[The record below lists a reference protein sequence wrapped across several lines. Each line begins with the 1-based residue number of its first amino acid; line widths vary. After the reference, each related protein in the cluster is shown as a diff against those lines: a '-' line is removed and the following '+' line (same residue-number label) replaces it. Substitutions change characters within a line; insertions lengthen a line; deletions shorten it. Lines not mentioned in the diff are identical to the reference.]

1 MSAVEQDL
9 IGEAEGK
16 KDLRQAGERM
26 SEAAK
31 ILLVDDDQ
39 GFLTLLTMRLT
50 AEGYQVV
57 AVSSGQEC
65 LQKLETYKPD
75 VMISDLRMD
84 SMDGLEL
91 YSRVNRQMPF
101 LPVILITAHGTI
113 SDAVAATQQGVFS
126 FLPKPIDKDKLLE
139 VIEDAIER
147 KAHLN
152 EPFDDNDDFAMVT
165 RNPKMMDLL
174 EQLRVVAPSDASV
187 LITGESGTGKELFAR
202 AIHKASSR
210 RDGPFVPINCG
221 AIPAELLESE
231 LFGHVR
237 GSFTG
242 ASKDHPG
249 LFQTAEGGTLFL
261 DEIGDMPL
269 ALQVKLLRVL
279 EEKRVRPVGSTSSI
293 PIDVRIISATHHD
306 MPEAIA
312 QKLFREDL
320 YYRLNVIHFRLPSL
334 RERREDITLLSE
346 LFLQRISTKQK
357 PSVRGFAGG
366 ALEELSA
373 ADWPGNIRQL
383 YNAVEKMIILSPSPI
398 ISAAHA
404 RWCMGQ
410 SESEIPSLAEAKN
423 QFERDYLVETLK
435 MTHGN
440 VSKAARTAKRNRTD
454 FYKLMARHK
463 LNAGMFKSQK
473 SNLGDSAE

>member
-1 MSAVEQDL
+1 MKAIEASIVTALNSEQ
-9 IGEAEGK
+9 
-16 KDLRQAGERM
+16 RTTGERM
-26 SEAAK
+26 ADAAK

-39 GFLTLLTMRLT
+39 GFLTLLAMRLT
-50 AEGYQVV
+50 AEGFHVV
-57 AVSSGQEC
+57 AVNSGQEC
-65 LQKLETYKPD
+65 LQKLEGFKPD
-75 VMISDLRMD
+75 LMISDLRMD

-91 YSRVNRQMPF
+91 YSRVNRLLPF

-126 FLPKPIDKDKLLE
+126 FLPKPIDKERLLK
-139 VIEDAIER
+139 VIHEAIAR
-147 KAHLN
+147 KGSRL
-152 EPFDDNDDFAMVT
+152 EPFDENDDFAMVT
-165 RNPKMMDLL
+165 RNPKMVDLL
-174 EQLRVVAPSDASV
+174 EQLRVVAPSEASI

-202 AIHKASSR
+202 AIHKASLRKS
-210 RDGPFVPINCG
+210 GPFVAINCG

-249 LFQTAEGGTLFL
+249 LFLTAEGGSLFL

-269 ALQVKLLRVL
+269 PLQVKLLRVL
-279 EEKRVRPVGSTSSI
+279 EEKRVRPVGSTISI
-293 PIDVRIISATHHD
+293 PIDVRVISATHHN
-306 MPEAIA
+306 MSQAIV
-312 QKLFREDL
+312 QKTFREDL
-320 YYRLNVIHFRLPSL
+320 YYRLNVIHYNLPAL
-334 RERREDITLLSE
+334 RERREDISLLAE
-346 LFLQRISTKQK
+346 LFLLRIAPKQK

-373 ADWPGNIRQL
+373 AEWPGNIRQL

-404 RWCMGQ
+404 RWSIGQ
-410 SESEIPSLAEAKN
+410 VESEVLSLAEAKS
-423 QFERDYLVETLK
+423 QFERDYLVEALK

-454 FYKLMARHK
+454 FYKLMARHN
-463 LNAGMFKSQK
+463 LNAAMFKLQK
-473 SNLGDSAE
+473 TSSSEISE

>member
-1 MSAVEQDL
+1 MSVVEHIVELDS
-9 IGEAEGK
+9 K
-16 KDLRQAGERM
+16 KELKPTGERM
-26 SEAAK
+26 QESAK
-31 ILLVDDDQ
+31 ILLVDDDL
-39 GFLTLLTMRLT
+39 GFLTLLSMRLT

-57 AVSSGQEC
+57 AVSSGAEC
-65 LQKLETYKPD
+65 LQKLESFKPD

-91 YSRVNRQMPF
+91 YARVNRLMPF

-113 SDAVAATQQGVFS
+113 SDAVTATQQGVFS
-126 FLPKPIDKDKLLE
+126 FLPKPIDKEKLLE
-139 VIEDAIER
+139 VIQVAIER
-147 KAHLN
+147 KGHLN
-152 EPFDDNDDFAMVT
+152 DPFDDSDDFAMVT
-165 RNPKMMDLL
+165 RNPKMLDLL
-174 EQLRVVAPSDASV
+174 EQLRVVAPSEASV

-202 AIHKASSR
+202 AIHKSSSR
-210 RDGPFVPINCG
+210 RDGPFIPINCG

-249 LFQTAEGGTLFL
+249 LFQAAEGGTLFL

-269 ALQVKLLRVL
+269 PLQVKLLRVL
-279 EEKRVRPVGSTSSI
+279 EEKRVRPVGSTTSI

-312 QKLFREDL
+312 HKAFREDL
-320 YYRLNVIHFRLPSL
+320 YYRLNVIHFNLPSL
-334 RERREDITLLSE
+334 RERREDIALLSE

-366 ALEELSA
+366 ALEELTA

-383 YNAVEKMIILSPSPI
+383 YNAIEKMIILSPSPI

-404 RWCMGQ
+404 RWCIGQ
-410 SESEIPSLAEAKN
+410 VASEVPSLAEAKS

-454 FYKLMARHK
+454 FYKLMARHN
-463 LNAGMFKSQK
+463 LNAGMFKTQK
-473 SNLGDSAE
+473 GNSPEAGE

>member
-1 MSAVEQDL
+1 MTTDART
-9 IGEAEGK
+9 GEIRGHMQE
-16 KDLRQAGERM
+16 
-26 SEAAK
+26 SSK

-39 GFLTLLTMRLT
+39 GFLTLLSMRLT
-50 AEGYQVV
+50 AEGFHVI
-57 AVSSGQEC
+57 AVNSGQEA
-65 LQKLETYKPD
+65 LQKIEAFKPD

-84 SMDGLEL
+84 TMDGLEL
-91 YSRVNRQMPF
+91 YGRVNRLMPF
-101 LPVILITAHGTI
+101 LPVILITAHGSIT
-113 SDAVAATQQGVFS
+113 DAVTATQQGVFS
-126 FLPKPIDKDKLLE
+126 FLPKPIDRQKLLD
-139 VIEDAIER
+139 VIHQALEQKGR
-147 KAHLN
+147 LL
-152 EPFDDNDDFAMVT
+152 EPFDENDDFAMVT
-165 RNPKMMDLL
+165 RNPKMIDLL

-187 LITGESGTGKELFAR
+187 LVTGESGTGKELFAR
-202 AIHKASSR
+202 AIHQASSR
-210 RDGPFVPINCG
+210 KNAPFIPINCG

-242 ASKDHPG
+242 ASKDHQG
-249 LFQTAEGGTLFL
+249 LFQAAEGGTLFL

-269 ALQVKLLRVL
+269 PLQVKLLRVL
-279 EEKRVRPVGSTSSI
+279 EEKKVRPVGSTVSI

-312 QKLFREDL
+312 AKVFREDL

-334 RERREDITLLSE
+334 RERREDISLLAE
-346 LFLQRISTKQK
+346 LFLMRIASRQK
-357 PSVRGFAGG
+357 PTVRAFAGG
-366 ALEELSA
+366 ALEELTA

-404 RWCMGQ
+404 RWSIGQ
-410 SESEIPSLAEAKN
+410 VESEIPSLAEAKN
-423 QFERDYLVETLK
+423 QFEKDYLVEALK

-473 SNLGDSAE
+473 QANAAE

>member
-1 MSAVEQDL
+1 MQES
-9 IGEAEGK
+9 
-16 KDLRQAGERM
+16 
-26 SEAAK
+26 AK

-39 GFLTLLTMRLT
+39 GFLTLLSMRLT
-50 AEGYQVV
+50 AEGFQVV
-57 AVSSGQEC
+57 AVNSGQEC
-65 LQKLETYKPD
+65 LAKIEVFKPD
-75 VMISDLRMD
+75 VLISDLRMD
-84 SMDGLEL
+84 TMDGLEL
-91 YSRVNRQMPF
+91 YGRVNRLLPF
-101 LPVILITAHGTI
+101 LPVILITAHGSI

-126 FLPKPIDKDKLLE
+126 FLPKPIDKQQLL
-139 VIEDAIER
+139 AIIHQALEQKGR
-147 KAHLN
+147 LL
-152 EPFDDNDDFAMVT
+152 EPFDESDDFAMVT
-165 RNPKMMDLL
+165 RNPKMIDLL

-187 LITGESGTGKELFAR
+187 LVTGESGTGKELFAR
-202 AIHKASSR
+202 AIHKASNR
-210 RDGPFVPINCG
+210 HAGPFVPINCG

-242 ASKDHPG
+242 ASKDHLG
-249 LFQTAEGGTLFL
+249 LFQAAEGGTLFL

-279 EEKRVRPVGSTSSI
+279 EEKKVRPVGSTVSI
-293 PIDVRIISATHHD
+293 PIDARIISATHHD

-320 YYRLNVIHFRLPSL
+320 YYRLNVINFRLPSL
-334 RERREDITLLSE
+334 RERREDISLLAE
-346 LFLQRISTKQK
+346 LFLMRIASRQK
-357 PSVRGFAGG
+357 PTVRAFAGG
-366 ALEELSA
+366 ALEELTA

-398 ISAAHA
+398 ISASHA
-404 RWCMGQ
+404 RWSIGQ
-410 SESEIPSLAEAKN
+410 VESEIPSLAEAKN
-423 QFERDYLVETLK
+423 QFEKDYLVEALK

-473 SNLGDSAE
+473 QIAE